1 MLGFPGDTRGKE
13 SACQCRRHRRCGF
26 DPWVRKIP
34 LEEELETRSSVLAW
48 TEEPGGLQSVGLQR
62 ARHDLATEHA
72 CTSLLRIL
80 STAPELEDSG
90 VGNSKI
96 TWELRGRTGLPFLS
110 LLEAQLVESL
120 PSGRAKKSGGLRGR
134 WRLSSSSRPPEGSM
148 AQPSGALPLPA
159 RPPHSVTQEVALHSC
174 AALHGLQCSRPS
186 PQRAPA
192 VTKVG
197 GAGAPAS
204 GLLVPL
210 ELMGKSSAGPCGA
223 QTGTHLCSP
232 PAAECPTGSSRS
244 RGQVDQLPFL
254 A

>member
-1 MLGFPGDTRGKE
+1 MLGFPCDTRGKE

-48 TEEPGGLQSVGLQR
+48 RIPWTEEPGGLQLVGLQR
-62 ARHDLATEHA
+62 ALHDLATEHA

-110 LLEAQLVESL
+110 PLEAQLVESARRQ
-120 PSGRAKKSGGLRGR
+120 GQKSGGLRGR
-134 WRLSSSSRPPEGSM
+134 WRLSSGSRPPEGSM

-159 RPPHSVTQEVALHSC
+159 RPPQSVAQEVALHCC
-174 AALHGLQCSRPS
+174 ASSARSPVLTSTAPNSPGPPQSQSWETLERLPRAFWYPWSWWESHQRSPVASRQGPICAHTQPLS
-186 PQRAPA
+186 
-192 VTKVG
+192 
-197 GAGAPAS
+197 
-204 GLLVPL
+204 VPL
-210 ELMGKSSAGPCGA
+210 
-223 QTGTHLCSP
+223 
-232 PAAECPTGSSRS
+232 AAPEAVGR
-244 RGQVDQLPFL
+244 
-254 A
+254 